1 MKRQSS
7 ILIAALIISAAA
19 TACQKTKNY
28 DATGIFE
35 ATTVTVSSEIPGRLL
50 TLAPDEGDTVTVG
63 QLLGEVDTA
72 TLTLQQM
79 QAESQQR
86 GVESNLPDVAAQTAP
101 LRAQLEHAQSEAA
114 RVRKLYADKAA
125 TEKQLADAEAQ
136 VTLLRSQLDNLM
148 TSLTKSRSSLTDNAS
163 AIRYQR
169 EQIDAQIAKSR
180 IISPL
185 TGTVIAKL
193 AQPGEFAQVG
203 KPLYRIADL
212 RNIYLRAYFTV
223 EQLADIKLGDKVTV
237 LADFGADKQYEYP
250 GRIVWIAQESE
261 FTPKS
266 IQTPDS
272 RASLVYA
279 AKIAVTND
287 GRLKLGQYGEVRLN
301 ASAKQ

>member
-1 MKRQSS
+1 MKSQST
-7 ILIAALIISAAA
+7 ILIAALLITAVA

-35 ATTVTVSSEIPGRLL
+35 ATTVTVSSEIPGKLL
-50 TLAPDEGDTVTVG
+50 TLAPEEGDTVTVG

-72 TLTLQQM
+72 TLALQQM

-114 RVRKLYADKAA
+114 RIRKLYADKAA

-148 TSLTKSRSSLTDNAS
+148 TSLSKSRSSLTDNAS

-180 IISPL
+180 ILSPL

-193 AQPGEFAQVG
+193 AQPGEFAGVG
-203 KPLYRIADL
+203 KPLYKIADL

-287 GRLKLGQYGEVRLN
+287 GHLKLGQYGEVRLN
-301 ASAKQ
+301 APAKQ